1 MSTKRFIK
9 YGCLLGA
16 ALLITSCRGQL
27 SEKPPVHPQQ
37 NMYFQDRYNAQQE
50 NTFFEDGRSMR
61 EPVEGTVARGLLKED
76 IAYYEGID
84 DNENFIAENPVE
96 LTKSFLYRGKERF
109 EVFCSVCH
117 GNTGDGKGII
127 MTGGYGY
134 VPAPT
139 FHQDRL
145 REAPDGE
152 IYSAI
157 ANGVRTMPSYATQI
171 KVEDRWAIVAYVR
184 ALQESQNAT
193 KEDLQE
199 FDVDIAALES
209 EFQAQK
215 EKEAEL
221 AEARKPK
228 DSDSGDAEI
237 SAKLGEQ
244 VFAQNGCQACHST
257 DGSEVIGPTFQNLYG
272 HEVELE
278 DGSTVVADDDYIIE
292 SIVDPNAKIVKGFPP
307 VMAPFDYLPENELKS
322 LVEFIKTLSD
332 N

>member
-1 MSTKRFIK
+1 MSTKHFIK
-9 YGCLLGA
+9 YGCLFGA
-16 ALLITSCRGQL
+16 ALFLANCRGQL

-37 NMYFQDRYNAQQE
+37 NMYFQERYNAQEE
-50 NTFFEDGRSMR
+50 NKFFEDGRAMR
-61 EPVEGTVARGLLKED
+61 DPVEGTVARGLLKED
-76 IAYYEGID
+76 VAYYQGLD
-84 DNENFIAENPVE
+84 DSGNFIAENPVE
-96 LTKSFLYRGKERF
+96 LTKSFLYRGQERF

-157 ANGVRTMPSYATQI
+157 ANGVRTMPSYATQV

-193 KEDLQE
+193 RDDLAGY
-199 FDVDIAALES
+199 DVDIAALES
-209 EFQAQK
+209 DFSDKKQ
-215 EKEAEL
+215 KEAEL
-221 AEARKPK
+221 AEARKSS
-228 DSDSGDAEI
+228 DSDSGGGNI
-237 SAKLGEQ
+237 SADLGEQ
-244 VFAQNGCQACHST
+244 VFAQNGCQACHTT
-257 DGSEVIGPTFQNLYG
+257 DGGAVIGPTFLNLYG

-292 SIVDPNAKIVKGFPP
+292 SIVDPNAKVVKGYFP
-307 VMAPFDYLPENELKS
+307 VMPPFDYLPENELKS
-322 LVEFIKTLSD
+322 IVEFIKTLSD